1 MKERLFVE
9 KVLSGNT
16 SAFAYFVETY
26 QGMAINIAYRICENM
41 QDAEDVVQE
50 SFVKAYKNL
59 HTFRLESKFST
70 WFYRIVFNTAVTHTK
85 SKMWLISDQV
95 ESVAENEF
103 SEFDTAKQIENI
115 ETSEIVSVMLNK
127 MPNAYGL
134 LLSLFYLED
143 NSVKEIAKI
152 TGLNDSNV
160 KVMLF
165 RARKMFKELITK
177 HYPELYNVDEFI
189 MELK

>member
-1 MKERLFVE
+1 MKESVYVE

-16 SAFAYFVETY
+16 SAFAYFVNTY

-70 WFYRIVFNTAVTHTK
+70 WLYRIVFNTAVTFTK
-85 SKMWLISDQV
+85 AKMWVVDDEV
-95 ESVAENEF
+95 ETVAHDVS
-103 SEFDTAKQIENI
+103 SELDTTSQIELN
-115 ETSEIVSVMLNK
+115 ETSEIVSHVLSK
-127 MPNAYGL
+127 MPKAYGL
-134 LLSLFYLED
+134 TLTLFYLED
-143 NSVKEIAKI
+143 HSVKEVAEI
-152 TGLNDSNV
+152 TGLNNSNV

-165 RARKMFKELITK
+165 RARKMFKELMEKT
-177 HYPELYNVDEFI
+177 YPELYKE
-189 MELK
+189 ELI

>member
-9 KVLSGNT
+9 KVLSGNI

-85 SKMWLISDQV
+85 AKMWVVDDEVENVAVDLSSDL
-95 ESVAENEF
+95 
-103 SEFDTAKQIENI
+103 DTDTKLEMM
-115 ETSEIVSVMLNK
+115 ETSEIVSHVLSK
-127 MPNAYGL
+127 MPKAYGL
-134 LLSLFYLED
+134 LLNLFYLED
-143 NSVKEIAKI
+143 NSIKEIAEI

-160 KVMLF
+160 KVRLF
-165 RARKMFKELITK
+165 RARNMFKEMITK
-177 HYPELYNVDEFI
+177 SYPELYNEQ
-189 MELK
+189 ML

>member
-1 MKERLFVE
+1 MKEKLVVE

-16 SAFAYFVETY
+16 SAFSYFVETF
-26 QGMAINIAYRICENM
+26 QGMALNIAYRICKNM

-70 WFYRIVFNTAVTHTK
+70 WFYRIVFNTAVTQTK
-85 SKMWLISDQV
+85 KKIWVVDDEIDTIAAELSSDLDTHNTVVANETSAIVAHILSKMP
-95 ESVAENEF
+95 E
-103 SEFDTAKQIENI
+103 
-115 ETSEIVSVMLNK
+115 
-127 MPNAYGL
+127 AYGL
-134 LLSLFYLED
+134 ILTLFYLED
-143 NSVKEIAKI
+143 NSVKEVAEI

-177 HYPELYNVDEFI
+177 TYPELNIV
-189 MELK
+189 ELI

>member
-1 MKERLFVE
+1 MKEKLYVE

-50 SFVKAYKNL
+50 SFVKAYRNL

-85 SKMWLISDQV
+85 GKIWVVDDQIENVAVDLISDL
-95 ESVAENEF
+95 
-103 SEFDTAKQIENI
+103 DTGNQIEMN
-115 ETSEIVSVMLNK
+115 ETSEIVSHVLSK
-127 MPNAYGL
+127 MPNGYGL
-134 LLSLFYLED
+134 MLSLFYLED
-143 NSVKEIAKI
+143 NSVKEIAEI
-152 TGLNDSNV
+152 TGLNNSNV

-165 RARKMFKELITK
+165 RARKMFKELTTK
-177 HYPELYNVDEFI
+177 IYPELYKE
-189 MELK
+189 ELV

>member
-1 MKERLFVE
+1 MKESVYVE
-9 KVLSGNT
+9 KVLSGNS

-50 SFVKAYKNL
+50 SFVKAYRNL

-70 WFYRIVFNTAVTHTK
+70 WFYRIVFNTAVTHTNK
-85 SKMWLISDQV
+85 KIWVVDDEIDTIAAGLSSDLDTHNKV
-95 ESVAENEF
+95 EMN
-103 SEFDTAKQIENI
+103 
-115 ETSEIVSVMLNK
+115 ETSEIVSHILSK
-127 MPNAYGL
+127 MPEAYGL
-134 LLSLFYLED
+134 ILTLFYLED
-143 NSVKEIAKI
+143 NSVKEVAKI

-165 RARKMFKELITK
+165 RARKMFKELITRT
-177 HYPELYNVDEFI
+177 YPELNVE
-189 MELK
+189 ELI

>member
-1 MKERLFVE
+1 MKDRLFVE

-16 SAFAYFVETY
+16 SAFAYFVNTY
-26 QGMAINIAYRICENM
+26 QSMAINIAYRICENM

-85 SKMWLISDQV
+85 AKMWVVDDEVETVAVDVSSDLDT
-95 ESVAENEF
+95 ESKLEM
-103 SEFDTAKQIENI
+103 I
-115 ETSEIVSVMLNK
+115 ETSEIVSHVLSK
-127 MPNAYGL
+127 MPKAYGL
-134 LLSLFYLED
+134 LLNLFYLED
-143 NSVKEIAKI
+143 NSIKEIAEI

-160 KVMLF
+160 KVKLF
-165 RARKMFKELITK
+165 RARNMFKEMITK
-177 HYPELYNVDEFI
+177 SYPELYKEQ
-189 MELK
+189 ML